1 MIAHRIDWWTLHEIT
16 MASVLPIVTP
26 MRAARRV
33 RTVKPLGCWGGGGRV
48 PASCT
53 VPEYGDS
60 GEVMKR
66 EGRHES
72 NANTLIP
79 LSRLQ

>member
-1 MIAHRIDWWTLHEIT
+1 
-16 MASVLPIVTP
+16 
-26 MRAARRV
+26 
-33 RTVKPLGCWGGGGRV
+33 VKPLACWGGGGRV

-66 EGRHES
+66 RK
-72 NANTLIP
+72 A
-79 LSRLQ
+79 